1 MMDSIPLTR
10 LVMLVSIVVAV
21 QLVSGAPT
29 TVTSPHLAF
38 RLVAP
43 AEADR
48 DDPAIEMLHDPFTKQ
63 MIPVRREVLLDE
75 TAIAKVTYNKSDRT
89 IYLEM
94 TPEGAQ
100 TLERVTRDNIGR
112 KLAIVLNGSVLVAPH
127 INSAVSKA
135 VAISLSP
142 SAGEDEVKQVAIEIR
157 KLVERVPATGPTTQP

>member
-1 MMDSIPLTR
+1 MMDSISLTR
-10 LVMLVSIVVAV
+10 LVVLLSIVVAA

-29 TVTSPHLAF
+29 TDTSPHLAF

-43 AEADR
+43 DGADR
-48 DDPAIEMLHDPFTKQ
+48 DDPAIEMLHDPFTKT

-75 TAIAKVTYNKSDRT
+75 TAIAKMTYDKSERT

-112 KLAIVLNGSVLVAPH
+112 KLAIALNGRVLVAPH

-135 VAISLSP
+135 VAISLAP
-142 SAGEDEVKQVAIEIR
+142 GTGDEEAKELVREIQKSVDR
-157 KLVERVPATGPTTQP
+157 LPATGPTTQP